1 MFSCRKFCVH
11 LQCYLRKFRSVCLD
25 HTITC
30 SLRQTVEQA
39 LQHLETHLKLYATK
53 CLKPVFSSGLED
65 RDGSV
70 CTDHVGW
77 DGG

>member
-1 MFSCRKFCVH
+1 M
-11 LQCYLRKFRSVCLD
+11 
-25 HTITC
+25 
-30 SLRQTVEQA
+30 RQTVVQA
-39 LQHLETHLKLYATK
+39 LQPHLKLYAK
-53 CLKPVFSSGLED
+53 FLKLVFSSGLED